1 MGIQGVDFWKQ
12 WEEQFFQIIRD
23 VLEKIERYLLSQQQ
37 EVSDQI
43 RTLLEKSGYPQSRAS
58 LSQIAMSLLLNLDG
72 VSCVLNGMRR
82 MGYVNDAL
90 GATDLPQVDSRSILL
105 EFSQMC

>member
-1 MGIQGVDFWKQ
+1 
-12 WEEQFFQIIRD
+12 
-23 VLEKIERYLLSQQQ
+23 
-37 EVSDQI
+37 
-43 RTLLEKSGYPQSRAS
+43 
-58 LSQIAMSLLLNLDG
+58 MSLLLNLDG

-105 EFSQMC
+105 EFSQMR